1 MKEFVGRLIQERI
14 DLNNKVE
21 KLESFMN
28 GSTFEGLSYLEQ
40 KYLKEQLEFMKK
52 YLEVLEAR
60 IKLYEE
66 VI

>member
-14 DLNNKVE
+14 DLNDKVE
-21 KLESFMN
+21 KLENFIS